1 MKNINIKSIGKLFIL
16 FIIGAFIY
24 MGIEIAYRGFT
35 HWTMGVLG
43 GLCFLIIGALNECYT
58 WGMSFWKQCGISAII
73 VTTLEFIFGVILNVW
88 LELGIWDYSHL
99 PLNICGQ
106 VCIWFTFAWF
116 GLSAIAIVL
125 DDWLRYWLFK
135 EEKPRYKFK

>member
-1 MKNINIKSIGKLFIL
+1 MLKPFKKFFELLTLFTIG
-16 FIIGAFIY
+16 GATY

-43 GLCFLIIGALNECYT
+43 GLCFLIIGALNEFYT
-58 WGMSFWKQCGISAII
+58 WDMNFWKQCGIGAIV
-73 VTTLEFIFGVILNVW
+73 VTTLEFIFGMILNVW

-106 VCIWFTFAWF
+106 VCLWFTFAWF
-116 GLSAIAIVL
+116 GLSAVAIVL
-125 DDWLRYWLFK
+125 DDWLRYRLFG
-135 EEKPRYKFK
+135 EEKPHYKFK

>member
-1 MKNINIKSIGKLFIL
+1 MKHFKQFFKLLTLFAIG
-16 FIIGAFIY
+16 GCTY

-43 GLCFLIIGALNECYT
+43 GLCFLIIGALNEFYT
-58 WGMSFWKQCGISAII
+58 WDMNFWKQCGIGSIV
-73 VTTLEFIFGVILNVW
+73 VTTLEFIFGMILNVW
-88 LELGIWDYSHL
+88 LGLGIWDYSNL

-106 VCIWFTFAWF
+106 VCLWFTFAWF

-125 DDWLRYWLFK
+125 DDWLRYWLFG
-135 EEKPRYKFK
+135 EEKPYYKFK

>member
-1 MKNINIKSIGKLFIL
+1 MKAIKKLLKLLTLFAIG
-16 FIIGAFIY
+16 GATY
-24 MGIEIAYRGFT
+24 MGIELAYRGFT
-35 HWTMGVLG
+35 HWTMGLLG
-43 GLCFLIIGALNECYT
+43 GLCFLIVGGLNEFYT
-58 WGMSFWKQCGISAII
+58 WEMKFWKQCSIGALVIT
-73 VTTLEFIFGVILNVW
+73 VLEFVFGIILNVW
-88 LELGIWDYSHL
+88 LKLNIWDYSHL